1 MRGRMAIIQ
10 KEGVTYLTERNKKH
24 LYLSDLILD
33 KYKTWNKEFIVFD
46 GGTGSGKSY
55 FCIHIL
61 GKYAK
66 EHNKKILYLCN
77 RRKLRKQVY
86 NEVKRLGLQNIIY
99 VISYQLLQKNI
110 QKGHK
115 YPFYDYIIADECHYF
130 TTDAKFNEYTDISYD
145 YLMNQRDSVVIWV
158 SATAKVFFRWL
169 EDKCKVKKRNI
180 FRIDKDYSY
189 VKKVYF
195 YQKEEL
201 TTIIDDILENES
213 ESKIIVFCNSA
224 SRMYEMNKRYGD
236 MANYYCS
243 SSSMNKKLKEMCG
256 IDETS
261 KKIKDC
267 IIQYPDG
274 RITFEKR
281 ILFTTTVLD
290 NGVDLKDENI
300 KHIFS
305 EIFDPDSLI
314 QSLGRKRNLNE
325 NDTCTFYIREFQ
337 PKAIQGFI
345 NINNAQLEPVKL
357 YKKDYDKFYR
367 EYGNG
372 QKRQQLKNNRIF
384 YSYFAEK
391 KSNSK
396 PKINECRY
404 RKYEQDNNVLS
415 QMKKLGYIPILH
427 NFLGCELAEKSE
439 YITVDVKQIDMF
451 MEYLKSIEGKRLYR
465 EDKERIKEEFESIGV
480 KLRYIGINT
489 FNGALDDIY
498 KELYLCRFYNKDIDG
513 NKDLVDKRRKLDD
526 GSVNPNRDKK
536 YWILENRKSE

>member
-1 MRGRMAIIQ
+1 MCSRMAFKK
-10 KEGVTYLTERNKKH
+10 KEGVTCLTQCNKKR

-55 FCIHIL
+55 FCIHVL

-66 EHNKKILYLCN
+66 KNGKKILYLCN

-86 NEVKRLGLQNIIY
+86 NEIKRLELQNIIY

-110 QKGHK
+110 QKGHR

-130 TTDAKFNEYTDISYD
+130 TTDAKFNEYTDVSYN
-145 YLMNQRDSVVIWV
+145 YLMDQKESVVIWI
-158 SATAKVFFRWL
+158 SATAKVFFKWL
-169 EDKCKVKKRNI
+169 VDRNKVKKRNI

-189 VKKVYF
+189 VKNLYF
-195 YQKEEL
+195 YQKEEIFA
-201 TTIIDDILENES
+201 IIDDILENES
-213 ESKIIVFCNSA
+213 DSKTVVFCNSA
-224 SRMYEMNKRYGD
+224 GRMHEMNRKYGD
-236 MANYYCS
+236 TADYYCS
-243 SSSMNKKLKEMCG
+243 SSSSNKKLKAMCG
-256 IDETS
+256 IDEKT
-261 KKIKDC
+261 KKVKDC
-267 IIQYPDG
+267 ISVYPDG

-290 NGVDLKDENI
+290 NGVDLKDEKI

-305 EIFDPDSLI
+305 EIFDADSMI
-314 QSLGRKRNLNE
+314 QSLGRKRSLND

-357 YKKDYDKFYR
+357 YKKDYNKFYQ

-372 QKRQQLKNNRIF
+372 KKRRQLKMNRIF

-396 PKINECRY
+396 PEINECRY
-404 RKYEQDNNVLS
+404 RKYEQDNNVLF
-415 QMKKLGYIPILH
+415 QMKELGYIPILK
-427 NFLGCELAEKSE
+427 NFLGCELSAKSE
-439 YITVDVKQIDMF
+439 YISIEVEQIDMF

-465 EDKERIKEEFESIGV
+465 EDKERVKEEFESIGV

-489 FNGALDDIY
+489 FNGALDDVY

-513 NKDLVDKRRKLDD
+513 KKDLVDKRRKLDD

>member
-1 MRGRMAIIQ
+1 MAFKE
-10 KEGVTYLTERNKKH
+10 KEGVTYLTECNKKH

-55 FCIHIL
+55 FCIHVL

-66 EHNKKILYLCN
+66 EHGKKILYLCN

-86 NEVKRLGLQNIIY
+86 GDIKRLGLQNIIY

-110 QKGHK
+110 QRGHK

-130 TTDAKFNEYTDISYD
+130 TTDAKFNDYTDVSYN
-145 YLMNQRDSVVIWV
+145 YLIDQKESVVIWI
-158 SATAKVFFRWL
+158 SATAKVFFKWL
-169 EDKCKVKKRNI
+169 VDKNKVKKANM

-189 VKKVYF
+189 VRNLYF
-195 YQKEEL
+195 YQKEEIFA
-201 TTIIDDILENES
+201 IIDDILQNES
-213 ESKIIVFCNSA
+213 DSKIVVFCNSA
-224 SRMYEMNKRYGD
+224 RRMYEMNRKYGD
-236 MANYYCS
+236 TANYYCS
-243 SSSMNKKLKEMCG
+243 SSSSNKKLKEMCG
-256 IDETS
+256 IDEKT
-261 KKIKDC
+261 KKVKDC
-267 IIQYPDG
+267 ISAFPDG
-274 RITFEKR
+274 SITFEKR

-290 NGVDLKDENI
+290 NGVDLKDEKI

-305 EIFDPDSLI
+305 EIFDADSMI
-314 QSLGRKRNLNE
+314 QSLGRKRSLND

-357 YKKDYDKFYR
+357 YKKDYSKFYQ

-372 QKRQQLKNNRIF
+372 KKRRQLKMNRIF
-384 YSYFAEK
+384 YSYFAEE

-396 PKINECRY
+396 PEINECRY
-404 RKYEQDNNVLS
+404 RKYEQDNNVLY
-415 QMKKLGYIPILH
+415 QMKESGYIPVLK
-427 NFLGCELAEKSE
+427 NFLGCELSAKSE
-439 YITVDVKQIDMF
+439 YISVEVEQIDMF

-465 EDKERIKEEFESIGV
+465 EDKERIKEEFESIGL

-489 FNGALDDIY
+489 FNGALDDVY

-513 NKDLVDKRRKLDD
+513 KKDLVDKRRKLDD

>member
-1 MRGRMAIIQ
+1 MAFKK
-10 KEGVTYLTERNKKH
+10 KEGVTCLTQCNKKR

-55 FCIHIL
+55 FCIHVL

-66 EHNKKILYLCN
+66 KNGKKILYLCN

-86 NEVKRLGLQNIIY
+86 NEIKRLELQNIIY

-110 QKGHK
+110 QKGHR

-130 TTDAKFNEYTDISYD
+130 TTDAKFNEYTDVSYN
-145 YLMNQRDSVVIWV
+145 YLMDQKESVVIWI
-158 SATAKVFFRWL
+158 SATAKVFFKWL
-169 EDKCKVKKRNI
+169 VDRNKVKKRNI
-180 FRIDKDYSY
+180 FRIDKDYTY
-189 VKKVYF
+189 VKNLYF
-195 YQKEEL
+195 YQKEE
-201 TTIIDDILENES
+201 IFAVIDDILENES
-213 ESKIIVFCNSA
+213 DSKIVVFCNSA
-224 SRMYEMNKRYGD
+224 GRMHEMNRKYGD
-236 MANYYCS
+236 TADYYCS
-243 SSSMNKKLKEMCG
+243 SSSSNKKLKAMCG
-256 IDETS
+256 IDEKT
-261 KKIKDC
+261 KKVKDC
-267 IIQYPDG
+267 ISVYPDG

-290 NGVDLKDENI
+290 NGVDLKDEKI

-305 EIFDPDSLI
+305 EIFDADSMI
-314 QSLGRKRNLNE
+314 QSLGRKRSLND

-357 YKKDYDKFYR
+357 YKKDYNKFYQ

-372 QKRQQLKNNRIF
+372 KKRRQLKMNRIF

-396 PKINECRY
+396 PEINECRY
-404 RKYEQDNNVLS
+404 RKYEQDNNVLF
-415 QMKKLGYIPILH
+415 QMKELGYIPILK
-427 NFLGCELAEKSE
+427 NFLGCELSAKSE
-439 YITVDVKQIDMF
+439 YISIEVEQIDMF

-465 EDKERIKEEFESIGV
+465 EDKERVKEEFESIGV

-489 FNGALDDIY
+489 FNGALDDVY

-513 NKDLVDKRRKLDD
+513 KKDLVDKRRKLDD

>member
-1 MRGRMAIIQ
+1 MAFKK
-10 KEGVTYLTERNKKH
+10 KEGVTCLTQCNKKR

-55 FCIHIL
+55 FCIHVL

-66 EHNKKILYLCN
+66 KNGKKILYLCN

-86 NEVKRLGLQNIIY
+86 NEIKRLELQNIIY

-110 QKGHK
+110 QKGHR

-130 TTDAKFNEYTDISYD
+130 TTDAKFNEYTDVSYN
-145 YLMNQRDSVVIWV
+145 YLMDQKESVVIWI
-158 SATAKVFFRWL
+158 SATAKVFFKWL
-169 EDKCKVKKRNI
+169 VDRNKVKKRNI
-180 FRIDKDYSY
+180 FRIDKDYTY
-189 VKKVYF
+189 VKNLYF
-195 YQKEEL
+195 YQKEE
-201 TTIIDDILENES
+201 IFAVIDDILENES
-213 ESKIIVFCNSA
+213 DSKIVVFCNSA
-224 SRMYEMNKRYGD
+224 GRMHEMNRKYGD
-236 MANYYCS
+236 TADYYCS
-243 SSSMNKKLKEMCG
+243 SSSSNKKLKAMCG
-256 IDETS
+256 IDEKT
-261 KKIKDC
+261 KKVKDC
-267 IIQYPDG
+267 ISVYPDG

-290 NGVDLKDENI
+290 NGVDLKDEKI

-305 EIFDPDSLI
+305 EIFDADSMI
-314 QSLGRKRNLNE
+314 QSLGRKRSLND

-357 YKKDYDKFYR
+357 YKKDYNKFYQ
-367 EYGNG
+367 EYGSG
-372 QKRQQLKNNRIF
+372 KKRRQLKMNRIF

-396 PKINECRY
+396 PEINECRY
-404 RKYEQDNNVLS
+404 RKYEQDNNVLF
-415 QMKKLGYIPILH
+415 QMKELGYIPILK
-427 NFLGCELAEKSE
+427 NFLGCELSAKSE
-439 YITVDVKQIDMF
+439 YISIEVEQIDMF

-465 EDKERIKEEFESIGV
+465 EDKERVKEEFESIGV

-489 FNGALDDIY
+489 FNGALDDVY

-513 NKDLVDKRRKLDD
+513 KKDLVDKRRKLDD

>member
-1 MRGRMAIIQ
+1 MAFKE
-10 KEGVTYLTERNKKH
+10 KEGVTYLTECNKKH

-55 FCIHIL
+55 FCIHVL

-66 EHNKKILYLCN
+66 KHGRKILYLCN

-86 NEVKRLGLQNIIY
+86 GDIKRLGLQNIIY

-110 QKGHK
+110 QRGHK

-130 TTDAKFNEYTDISYD
+130 TTDAKFNDYTDVSYN
-145 YLMNQRDSVVIWV
+145 YLIDQKESVVIWI
-158 SATAKVFFRWL
+158 SATAKVFFKWL
-169 EDKCKVKKRNI
+169 VDKNKVKKANM

-189 VKKVYF
+189 VRNLYF
-195 YQKEEL
+195 YQKEEIFA
-201 TTIIDDILENES
+201 IIDDILQNES
-213 ESKIIVFCNSA
+213 DSKIVVFCNSA
-224 SRMYEMNKRYGD
+224 RRMYEMNRKYGD
-236 MANYYCS
+236 TANYYCS
-243 SSSMNKKLKEMCG
+243 SSSSNKKLKEMCG
-256 IDETS
+256 IDEKT
-261 KKIKDC
+261 KKVKDC
-267 IIQYPDG
+267 ISAFPDG
-274 RITFEKR
+274 SITFEKR

-290 NGVDLKDENI
+290 NGVDLKDEKI

-305 EIFDPDSLI
+305 EIFDADSMI
-314 QSLGRKRNLNE
+314 QSLGRKRSLND

-357 YKKDYDKFYR
+357 YKKDYSKFYQ

-372 QKRQQLKNNRIF
+372 KKRRQLKMNRIF

-396 PKINECRY
+396 PEINECRY
-404 RKYEQDNNVLS
+404 RKYEQDNNVLF
-415 QMKKLGYIPILH
+415 QMKELGYIPVLK
-427 NFLGCELAEKSE
+427 NFLGCELSAKSE
-439 YITVDVKQIDMF
+439 YISVEVEQIDMF

-465 EDKERIKEEFESIGV
+465 EDKERIKEEFESIGL

-489 FNGALDDIY
+489 FNGALDDVY
-498 KELYLCRFYNKDIDG
+498 KELYLCRFYNRDKD
-513 NKDLVDKRRKLDD
+513 NNVFVDKRRKLDD

-536 YWILENRKSE
+536 YWILENRKTE

>member
-1 MRGRMAIIQ
+1 MAFKK
-10 KEGVTYLTERNKKH
+10 KEGVTYLTECNKKH

-55 FCIHIL
+55 FCIHVL

-66 EHNKKILYLCN
+66 EHGKKILYLCN

-86 NEVKRLGLQNIIY
+86 GDIKRLGLKNIIY
-99 VISYQLLQKNI
+99 VISYQLLQNNI

-130 TTDAKFNEYTDISYD
+130 TTDAKFNEYTDVSYN
-145 YLMNQRDSVVIWV
+145 YLMDQKESVVIWI
-158 SATAKVFFRWL
+158 SATAKVFFKWL
-169 EDKCKVKKRNI
+169 VDKNRVKKKNI

-189 VKKVYF
+189 VKNLYF
-195 YQKEEL
+195 YQKEEIFA
-201 TTIIDDILENES
+201 IIDDILENES
-213 ESKIIVFCNSA
+213 DSKTVVFCNSA
-224 SRMYEMNKRYGD
+224 GRMHEMNRKYGD
-236 MANYYCS
+236 TADYYCS
-243 SSSMNKKLKEMCG
+243 SSSSNKKLKAMCG
-256 IDETS
+256 IDEKT
-261 KKIKDC
+261 KKVKDC
-267 IIQYPDG
+267 ISVYPDG

-290 NGVDLKDENI
+290 NGVDLKDEKI
-300 KHIFS
+300 KHIFG
-305 EIFDPDSLI
+305 EIFDADSMI
-314 QSLGRKRNLNE
+314 QSLGRKRSLND

-357 YKKDYDKFYR
+357 YKKDYNKFYQ

-372 QKRQQLKNNRIF
+372 KKRRQLKMNRIF

-396 PKINECRY
+396 PEINECRY
-404 RKYEQDNNVLS
+404 RKYEQDNNVLF
-415 QMKKLGYIPILH
+415 QMKELGYIPILK
-427 NFLGCELAEKSE
+427 NFLGCELSAKSE
-439 YITVDVKQIDMF
+439 YISIEVEQIDMF

-465 EDKERIKEEFESIGV
+465 EDKERVKEEFESIGV

-489 FNGALDDIY
+489 FNGALDDVY
-498 KELYLCRFYNKDIDG
+498 KELYLCRFYNRDIND
-513 NKDLVDKRRKLDD
+513 NVFVDKRRKLDD

-536 YWILENRKSE
+536 YWILENRKSS

>member
-1 MRGRMAIIQ
+1 MCGRMAAIQ

-55 FCIHIL
+55 FCIHVL

-66 EHNKKILYLCN
+66 EQNKKVFYLCN
-77 RRKLRKQVY
+77 RRKLRKQIY
-86 NEVKRLGLQNIIY
+86 NEVKRLGLQNTIY
-99 VISYQLLQKNI
+99 VMSYQLLQENI
-110 QKGHK
+110 QKGCK
-115 YPFYDYIIADECHYF
+115 YPFFDYIIADECHYF
-130 TTDAKFNEYTDISYD
+130 TTDAKFNEYTDVSYN
-145 YLMNQRDSVVIWV
+145 YLMNQKESVVIWI

-169 EDKCKVKKRNI
+169 EDKNRIKKRNI

-189 VKKVYF
+189 VKKLYF

-201 TTIIDDILENES
+201 TSIIDDILENEL
-213 ESKIIVFCNSA
+213 ESKMIVFCNSA
-224 SRMYEMNKRYGD
+224 SRMYEMNKKYGD
-236 MANYYCS
+236 IANYYCS
-243 SSSMNKKLKEMCG
+243 SSSSNKKMKEMCG
-256 IDETS
+256 IDEST
-261 KKIKDC
+261 KEVKDC
-267 IIQYPDG
+267 IIEYPDG

-290 NGVDLKDENI
+290 NGVNLKDEKI

-305 EIFDPDSLI
+305 EIFDTESLI
-314 QSLGRKRNLNE
+314 QSLGRKRSLNE
-325 NDTCTFYIREFQ
+325 NDTCIFYIREFQ

-357 YKKDYDKFYR
+357 YKEDYNKFYQ
-367 EYGNG
+367 EYGKG
-372 QKRQQLKNNRIF
+372 KKRKQLKMNRIF

-396 PKINECRY
+396 FKINECRY
-404 RKYEQDNNVLS
+404 RKYEQDNNVLF
-415 QMKKLGYIPILH
+415 QMKKSGYIPILH
-427 NFLGCELAEKSE
+427 NFLGHELAEKSE

-489 FNGALDDIY
+489 FNGALDDVY
-498 KELYLCRFYNKDIDG
+498 NELYLCRFYNRDVND
-513 NKDLVDKRRKLDD
+513 NVFVDKRRKLDD

-536 YWILENRKSE
+536 YWILENRKSG

>member
-1 MRGRMAIIQ
+1 MA
-10 KEGVTYLTERNKKH
+10 EGSKKH

-33 KYKTWNKEFIVFD
+33 KYKSWDKEFVVFD

-55 FCIHIL
+55 FCIHVL

-66 EHNKKILYLCN
+66 WHYRKILYLCN

-99 VISYQLLQKNI
+99 VTSYQILQKNI
-110 QKGHK
+110 QKGNK

-130 TTDAKFNEYTDISYD
+130 TTDAKFNDYTDVSYN
-145 YLMNQRDSVVIWV
+145 YLMDQKEAVVIWI
-158 SATAKVFFRWL
+158 SATAKVFFRWM
-169 EDKCKVKKRNI
+169 EDRRKVKKKNI
-180 FRIDKDYSY
+180 YRIDRDYSY
-189 VKKVYF
+189 VGKVYF

-201 TTIIDDILENES
+201 LPIIDGILEDEP

-236 MANYYCS
+236 TANYYCS

-256 IDETS
+256 IDETT
-261 KKIKDC
+261 KKVKDC
-267 IIQYPDG
+267 IAKYPDG

-357 YKKDYDKFYR
+357 YKEDYEAFYQK
-367 EYGNG
+367 YGDG
-372 QKRQQLKNNRIF
+372 KERRRLKNNQIF
-384 YSYFAEK
+384 YSYFTER

-396 PKINECRY
+396 LKINECRY
-404 RKYEQDNNVLS
+404 RKYEQDNNILL
-415 QMKKLGYIPILH
+415 QMKEFGYIPILH
-427 NFLGCELAEKSE
+427 DLLGRELAGKSE
-439 YITVDVKQIDMF
+439 YITVDVEQIDMF

-465 EDKERIKEEFESIGV
+465 EDKERVKEEFESIGV

-489 FNGALDDIY
+489 FNGALDDVY
-498 KELYLCRFYNKDIDG
+498 NGLYLCRFYNRDIND
-513 NKDLVDKRRKLDD
+513 NVFVDKRRKLDD

-536 YWILENRKSE
+536 YWILENRKSG

>member
-1 MRGRMAIIQ
+1 MQQ
-10 KEGVTYLTERNKKH
+10 KR

-55 FCIHIL
+55 FCIHVL

-66 EHNKKILYLCN
+66 KNGKKILYLCN

-86 NEVKRLGLQNIIY
+86 NEIKRLELQNIIY

-110 QKGHK
+110 QKGHR

-130 TTDAKFNEYTDISYD
+130 TTDAKFNEYTDVSYN
-145 YLMNQRDSVVIWV
+145 YLMDQKESVVIWI
-158 SATAKVFFRWL
+158 SATAKVFFKWL
-169 EDKCKVKKRNI
+169 VDRNKVKKRNI
-180 FRIDKDYSY
+180 FRIDKDYTY
-189 VKKVYF
+189 VKNLYF
-195 YQKEEL
+195 YQKEE
-201 TTIIDDILENES
+201 IFAVIDDILENES
-213 ESKIIVFCNSA
+213 DSKIVVFCNSA
-224 SRMYEMNKRYGD
+224 GRMHEMNRKYGD
-236 MANYYCS
+236 TADYYCS
-243 SSSMNKKLKEMCG
+243 SSSSNKKLKAMCG
-256 IDETS
+256 IDEKT
-261 KKIKDC
+261 KKVKDC
-267 IIQYPDG
+267 ISVYPDG

-290 NGVDLKDENI
+290 NGVDLKDEKI

-305 EIFDPDSLI
+305 EIFDADSMI
-314 QSLGRKRNLNE
+314 QSLGRKRSLND

-357 YKKDYDKFYR
+357 YKKDYNKFYQ

-372 QKRQQLKNNRIF
+372 KKRRQLKMNRIF

-396 PKINECRY
+396 PEINECRY
-404 RKYEQDNNVLS
+404 RKYEQDNNVLF
-415 QMKKLGYIPILH
+415 QMKELGYIPILK
-427 NFLGCELAEKSE
+427 NFLGCELSAKSE
-439 YITVDVKQIDMF
+439 YISIEVEQIDMF

-465 EDKERIKEEFESIGV
+465 EDKERVKEEFESIGV

-489 FNGALDDIY
+489 FNGALDDVY

-513 NKDLVDKRRKLDD
+513 KKDLVDKRRKLDD